1 MKRTMLRSFALI
13 TALILS
19 AFSTAL
25 AGPPWIAIEYPAN
38 PFDRTSR
45 DAFITVRTYHHGDL
59 MAKTVTGT
67 AEGVVNGKRQ
77 SMPLDIRPGSQAG
90 MYVVRWQRPA
100 VGRWVLV
107 INSGFQGVTDATA
120 VVEIS
125 PTGGV
130 ASVSVPTR
138 AIGNGWISP
147 RPVAAA
153 EIDGLL
159 QGRALASVGTQ
170 YRANRLKV
178 NGKLPLKPTGWGP
191 WALRLR
197 AAGCPSVRIEAS
209 PMPRAAPPKAPSG

>member
-1 MKRTMLRSFALI
+1 MHRTLLRTFALV
-13 TALILS
+13 TALTLT

-45 DAFITVRTYHHGDL
+45 DAFLTVRTYHHGDL
-59 MAKTVTGT
+59 MATTVTGT

-77 SMPLDIRPGSQAG
+77 SVPLDIRPGSQTG

-107 INSGFQGVTDATA
+107 INSGMQGVIDATA

-125 PTGGV
+125 PTGSV

-138 AIGNGWISP
+138 AIANGWISP

-159 QGRALASVGTQ
+159 QGRALASAGMQ
-170 YRANRLKV
+170 YDGNR
-178 NGKLPLKPTGWGP
+178 
-191 WALRLR
+191 
-197 AAGCPSVRIEAS
+197 
-209 PMPRAAPPKAPSG
+209 

>member
-1 MKRTMLRSFALI
+1 MRRTLFRSFALVL
-13 TALILS
+13 ALTLS

-45 DAFITVRTYHHGDL
+45 DAFLTVRTYHHGDL

-77 SMPLDIRPGSQAG
+77 SMRLDIRPGSQTG
-90 MYVVRWQRPA
+90 MYVVHWQRPA
-100 VGRWVLV
+100 TGRWVLV
-107 INSGFQGVTDATA
+107 INSGYQGVTDATA

-130 ASVSVPTR
+130 ANVTVPTR
-138 AIGNGWISP
+138 ALTGGWIGP

-153 EIDGLL
+153 EIDALL
-159 QGRALASVGTQ
+159 EGRALASVGTQ
-170 YRANRLKV
+170 MK
-178 NGKLPLKPTGWGP
+178 
-191 WALRLR
+191 
-197 AAGCPSVRIEAS
+197 AAR
-209 PMPRAAPPKAPSG
+209 